1 MVYLFLA
8 NGFEEVEAITPV
20 DILRRAGV
28 EVSTVAVVDSS
39 DKTVTGAHGIDI
51 TADISLTDINY
62 DDIDAVILPGG
73 MPGTRNLD
81 ASEDVRQALK
91 YCFDND
97 RLICAI
103 CAAPSVLGHLGFL
116 KGKKATCFP
125 GFERELH
132 AAVFTGAE
140 VTVDGK
146 IITADGPGAAMKFG
160 EAIAAQFVGID
171 AAKRVT
177 DSMQCRY

>member
-8 NGFEEVEAITPV
+8 EGFEEVEAITPV

-28 EVSTVAVVDSS
+28 DVATVAVLDSL
-39 DKTVTGAHGIDI
+39 DKTVTGAHGIKVL
-51 TADISLTDINY
+51 ADLSLTDINY
-62 DDIDAVILPGG
+62 DDIDAIILPGG

-91 YCFDND
+91 YSFDND

-125 GFERELH
+125 GFEKELH

-140 VTVDGK
+140 VEVDGK

-160 EAIAAQFVGID
+160 EAIAAQFVGFD
-171 AAKRVT
+171 AARRVT

>member
-28 EVSTVAVVDSS
+28 EVSTVAVGDLL
-39 DKTVTGAHGIDI
+39 DKNVIGAHGIGI

-62 DDIDAVILPGG
+62 DDIDAIILPGG

-81 ASEDVRQALK
+81 ESEEVRQAIK

-103 CAAPSVLGHLGFL
+103 CAAPSVLGHLGLL

-132 AAVFTGAE
+132 SAVFTGAE

>member
-8 NGFEEVEAITPV
+8 EGFEEVEAITPV

-28 EVSTVAVVDSS
+28 DVATVAVADSQ
-39 DKTVTGAHGIDI
+39 DKVVIGAHGIKV
-51 TADISLTDINY
+51 TADLSLTDINY
-62 DDIDAVILPGG
+62 DDIDAIVLPGG

-91 YCFDND
+91 YSFDND

-125 GFERELH
+125 GFEKELH

-140 VTVDGK
+140 VTIDGK
-146 IITADGPGAAMKFG
+146 IITADGPGAAMQFG
-160 EAIAAQFVGID
+160 EAIAAQFVGFD
-171 AAKRVT
+171 AARRVT

>member
-8 NGFEEVEAITPV
+8 NGFEEVEAITPI
-20 DILRRAGV
+20 DILRRSGV
-28 EVSTVAVVDSS
+28 EISTVAVADSS
-39 DKTVTGAHGIDI
+39 NKTITGAHGIDVV
-51 TADISLTDINY
+51 ADISLTDVNY
-62 DDIDAVILPGG
+62 DDMDAVILPGG

-81 ASEDVRQALK
+81 ANEDVRQALK
-91 YCFDND
+91 FCFDND

-116 KGKKATCFP
+116 KAKKATCFP

-160 EAIAAQFVGID
+160 ETIAAQFVGID